1 MGWQVREVMDTIVV
15 NDGERPAVQYR
26 FGASVDLLVAFDP
39 AAIEH
44 LKVSNERTIVKA
56 HTSSLAPRVEMKSPL
71 YQFWLRRSLSYLLSV
86 DWCLL

>member
-15 NDGERPAVQYR
+15 NDGERPAVQYQ
-26 FGASVDLLVAFDP
+26 FGASVDFLVAFDP

-56 HTSSLAPRVEMKSPL
+56 LISVLVTTLALV
-71 YQFWLRRSLSYLLSV
+71 SV
-86 DWCLL
+86 VR